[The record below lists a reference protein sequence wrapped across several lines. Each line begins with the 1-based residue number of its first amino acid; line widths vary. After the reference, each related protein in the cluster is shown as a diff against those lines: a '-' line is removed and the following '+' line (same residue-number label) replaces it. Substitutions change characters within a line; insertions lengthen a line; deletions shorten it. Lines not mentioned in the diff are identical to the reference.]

1 MFINFMAAVGG
12 KSLFFKIC
20 FISML
25 EGFVLYGQ
33 LNSRALGLKGFSGL
47 FIRQLKLHI
56 TCIFSLNRAKIIRD

>member
-1 MFINFMAAVGG
+1 MFINFMAAIG
-12 KSLFFKIC
+12 LFFKIC